1 MHKILLA
8 AAAITGLLTLASLH
22 ASAAPFSGM
31 AGVHVTP
38 ANGHVTNVYYDWHH
52 RYWHYRR
59 WYHGCW
65 HYWN

>member
-8 AAAITGLLTLASLH
+8 AAAFTGLLTLTSLN

-38 ANGHVTNVYYDWHH
+38 ANGHVTNVYYEWHH
-52 RYWHYRR
+52 HYWHHRR

-65 HYWN
+65 HYWD